1 MFSRV
6 RGFLSCQNYSH
17 TATPAITLPSSG
29 SANFAGVEY
38 PLLPLDQHPPYFFNG
53 LNETQA
59 GLGKTRSQLLILNK
73 TPISIIL
80 STPL

>member
-38 PLLPLDQHPPYFFNG
+38 PLLPLDQH
-53 LNETQA
+53 
-59 GLGKTRSQLLILNK
+59 
-73 TPISIIL
+73 TP
-80 STPL
+80 